1 MDEMIKNEHTN
12 LLENGRNRR
21 RSNSGSDGGGGFEIG
36 MHEIES
42 MKLGGPAGDGERI
55 SSSSSASGSI
65 KPTLRYKGTN
75 YMSTSAFQTMAEEI
89 VRQRNHMETLAKS
102 RSHDG
107 KTSSLYMYVCMYVCM
122 KHIMYICMC
131 VCYIYRISL
140 TSYEISIYFYHQ

>member
-1 MDEMIKNEHTN
+1 MIKNEHTN

-55 SSSSSASGSI
+55 SSSSSSSASGSI

-107 KTSSLYMYVCMYVCM
+107 KTSSLYICMYVCMYETYYVHIYVCM
-122 KHIMYICMC
+122 LYLSYI
-131 VCYIYRISL
+131 IDI
-140 TSYEISIYFYHQ
+140 I